1 MPDEMRDA
9 FGHALVALGEEFPEI
24 VVLDAD
30 LNTSSKTVYFKERF
44 PRRFIQCGIA
54 EQNMFGIAAGLA
66 LQGFIPFP
74 STFAVFAAKR
84 ALDQISISICY
95 PQLNVKIP
103 GSYVGLPTS
112 RAGAS
117 HNAVEDLATMRAVP
131 HLRVADP
138 GDNRDLV
145 ALMRT
150 AVETPGPVYFRIT
163 RYTLPDLFP
172 EGHVFRWGEGQR
184 LREGGDVT
192 LVGTGM
198 MTSLCLKAAE
208 ILEGDGL
215 HAEVLHCGSVK
226 PLDEGLVASSA
237 RKTGAVVTAENAS
250 MVGGLG
256 AAVAEVLAERRPAA
270 TGKEAP
276 GIRDIK
282 QPATAGIIAVT
293 AVEPSAVMRAQRP
306 PGAAPCVAAAAES
319 LPFEDQ
325 SFDAAMAF
333 STIHHWHDPIA
344 GLREMRRVTGPGGF
358 VAVRDSDYAAMTWY
372 PLSPGMD
379 DWPNSSVSM
388 YPHRFTTR
396 SGEVWVS
403 SGFALVPMATTTRS
417 QSTTN
422 SDPST
427 GTGRRRPEASGS
439 PSSIRTQRSP
449 VTQPSSSPT
458 TSTGAVRKV
467 NRMPSCSAWWTSSAR
482 AGSSARDRR

>member
-256 AAVAEVLAERRPAA
+256 AAVAEVLAERAPAVLRRVGVRDTFVESGGTAELFRHHRMRP
-270 TGKEAP
+270 E
-276 GIRDIK
+276 DI
-282 QPATAGIIAVT
+282 
-293 AVEPSAVMRAQRP
+293 
-306 PGAAPCVAAAAES
+306 AAAAREAIGAR
-319 LPFEDQ
+319 EE
-325 SFDAAMAF
+325 AA
-333 STIHHWHDPIA
+333 
-344 GLREMRRVTGPGGF
+344 R
-358 VAVRDSDYAAMTWY
+358 
-372 PLSPGMD
+372 
-379 DWPNSSVSM
+379 
-388 YPHRFTTR
+388 
-396 SGEVWVS
+396 
-403 SGFALVPMATTTRS
+403 
-417 QSTTN
+417 
-422 SDPST
+422 
-427 GTGRRRPEASGS
+427 
-439 PSSIRTQRSP
+439 
-449 VTQPSSSPT
+449 
-458 TSTGAVRKV
+458 
-467 NRMPSCSAWWTSSAR
+467 
-482 AGSSARDRR
+482 